1 MKELTKKLA
10 KARVMF
16 QEKNITKSGK
26 NNYSGYTYYELSDI
40 LPVTNKINEELGLLT
55 IVSFT
60 GDLATCDVIDSESGE
75 QITFMSPMSTANL
88 KGCHD
93 VQNLGAVQ
101 TYIKRYLYQN
111 VYEITES
118 DVLDATQGKPETE
131 TKKQNDTRTNPTPP
145 KTPEKPK
152 PKADLNR
159 PKPTNTEQP
168 ENDYQSQLKELMDNS
183 NGKITGTMIAETME
197 RKFSKRKAN
206 ELNET
211 QFLALLEELT
221 NEAQS

>member
-16 QEKNITKSGK
+16 QQANVKMSGENSFAK
-26 NNYSGYTYYELSDI
+26 YKYYELSDI
-40 LPVTNKINEELGLLT
+40 LPVTNKINEELGILT
-55 IVSFT
+55 IISFSA
-60 GDLATCDVIDSESGE
+60 DLATCDVVDSESGDK
-75 QITFMSPMSTANL
+75 ITFTSPMSTAQL

-118 DVLDATQGKPETE
+118 DALNATQGKSETE
-131 TKKQNDTRTNPTPP
+131 TK
-145 KTPEKPK
+145 PK
-152 PKADLNR
+152 PKSE
-159 PKPTNTEQP
+159 PKE

-183 NGKITGTMIAETME
+183 KGKITGEMIAETME
-197 RKFSKRKAN
+197 RKFSKRKAS

-211 QFLALLEELT
+211 QFLSLLEELT
-221 NEAQS
+221 NEI

>member
-40 LPVTNKINEELGLLT
+40 LPVTNKINEELGILT
-55 IVSFT
+55 MVSFT
-60 GDLATCDVIDSESGE
+60 ADLATCEVIDSESGE
-75 QITFMSPMSTANL
+75 KITFTSPMSTANL

-118 DVLDATQGKPETE
+118 DVLDGTLGKPET
-131 TKKQNDTRTNPTPP
+131 KKTPP
-145 KTPEKPK
+145 EQQEQKPEQKPK
-152 PKADLNR
+152 KDDIG
-159 PKPTNTEQP
+159 
-168 ENDYQSQLKELMDNS
+168 DYRSQLAELVKNS
-183 NGKITGTMIAETME
+183 KGKITFDMVKETML
-197 RKFSKRKAN
+197 RKFSKTKAN
-206 ELNET
+206 DLNIE
-211 QFLALLEELT
+211 QFDACVKDLQEQAL
-221 NEAQS
+221 